1 MNLKYGVHPR
11 VLFFAVL
18 MVIVLSISE
27 FSLPAAQAQVTTVYY
42 AAPKV
47 VGAGDC
53 SAWADACSLQTA
65 LAAAVAPA
73 EIWVKE
79 GVHKP
84 TEQAGDV
91 YKHFSLHSGVEIYG
105 GFAGIESA
113 RDQRDW
119 KLNLTILSGDIEG
132 DDVNTDGNFIIED
145 VDEIV
150 GTNTRNI
157 IVGDAVDQTSVL
169 DGFVITAGDGPINSG
184 AGIYLKNGSKP
195 LLANLTIIGNKAK
208 HGSGLYISGSGPTVV
223 NSAFYY
229 NFASYRGGAIEEGS
243 NINTTLINC
252 RFVGNVSRDLDG
264 AAITTNNS
272 ISSGGVLRIINS
284 LVSQNY
290 MPNSIAAV
298 SASNSTV
305 ELYNVTFSENISL
318 GDPSAIF
325 SFRSNWTLANV
336 IVWGNHSPGDI
347 QFSRDSSYY
356 SHINIINSDI
366 AGCGASG
373 ATWNGASCGS
383 DGGGNVQVDPL
394 FVNPA
399 LGNFRL
405 SQGSSPL
412 VDAGN
417 NNLVPSGI
425 TTDLDGNPRF
435 VDMPL
440 VPDTGVGAPPIVDMG
455 AYEAYEDA
463 ETPTV
468 SSITTRDSNPT
479 NAEQVRFLVTFSE
492 PVFGVDTD
500 SFALSASG
508 PTGAKLDY
516 VSGGPTTWVVGAS
529 TGSGEGTI
537 RLDVPAEAEVWDL
550 AGNPISGLPFT
561 AGEAYTI
568 DRTAPTVLSILRL
581 DPDPSAEPEVG
592 YAVTFSEPV
601 TGVDAADFEVVGF
614 AGNSGASVT
623 NVSGSGDSYVVT
635 VQTGTGGGRLRLDAS
650 ASDWIW
656 DAAGNLLIE
665 EYTSGEEYTLL
676 QLPMFLPQVCK

>member
-1 MNLKYGVHPR
+1 MNPKHGVHPR

-42 AAPKV
+42 AAPKA

-91 YKHFSLHSGVEIYG
+91 QKHFSLHSGVEIYG
-105 GFAGIESA
+105 GFAGVETA

-119 KLNLTILSGDIEG
+119 KINLTILSGDIEG
-132 DDVNTDGNFIIED
+132 DDVNTDGNFIVED

-169 DGFVITAGDGPINSG
+169 DGFVITAGSTLGYSG
-184 AGIYLKNGSKP
+184 AGIYLDNGSKP
-195 LLANLTIIGNKAK
+195 LLANLTIIGNEAST
-208 HGSGLYISGSGPTVV
+208 GGGLQINYSGPTVV
-223 NSAFYY
+223 NSAFYH
-229 NFASYRGGAIEEGS
+229 NFASYRGGGIYDWR
-243 NINTTLINC
+243 NQNTTIINC
-252 RFVGNVSRDLDG
+252 EFVGNVSRDSD
-264 AAITTNNS
+264 AAALMTGYS
-272 ISSGGVLRIINS
+272 GSSGGVLRIINS
-284 LVSQNY
+284 LFSQNY
-290 MPNSIAAV
+290 TPKHIAGIFAD
-298 SASNSTV
+298 NSTI
-305 ELYNVTFSENISL
+305 ELYNDTFSENVSL
-318 GDPSAIF
+318 LDPSTIH
-325 SFRSNWTLANV
+325 SYQSNWTLANV
-336 IVWGNHSPGDI
+336 IVWGNHSPGNI

-399 LGNFRL
+399 LRNFRL
-405 SQGSSPL
+405 SQGSPV

-440 VPDTGVGAPPIVDMG
+440 VPDTGLGTPPIVDMG

-468 SSITTRDSNPT
+468 SSITTRDPNPT
-479 NAEQVRFLVTFSE
+479 NAEQVRYLVTFSE

-529 TGSGEGTI
+529 TGSSEGTI

-614 AGNSGASVT
+614 AGNSGASVKS
-623 NVSGSGDSYVVT
+623 VSGSGDSYVVT
-635 VQTGTGGGRLRLDAS
+635 VQTGTGGGRLRLNAS

-656 DAAGNLLIE
+656 DAAGNLLITD
-665 EYTSGEEYTLL
+665 YTSGEEYTLL
-676 QLPMFLPQVCK
+676 QLSMFLPQVCK

>member
-1 MNLKYGVHPR
+1 MSSKYGFHPHMA
-11 VLFFAVL
+11 FFVVL
-18 MVIVLSISE
+18 MIILLSISE
-27 FSLPAAQAQVTTVYY
+27 FNPPAAQAQVTTVYY
-42 AAPKV
+42 AAPKA

-53 SAWADACSLQTA
+53 SAWADACSLRTA

-91 YKHFSLHSGVEIYG
+91 QKHFSLHSGVEIYG
-105 GFAGIESA
+105 GFAGVETA

-132 DDVNTDGNFIIED
+132 DDVNTDGNFIVED

-157 IVGDAVDQTSVL
+157 IVGDAVDQTSIL
-169 DGFVITAGDGPINSG
+169 DGFVITAGSALGYSG
-184 AGIYLKNGSKP
+184 AGIYLDNGSKP
-195 LLANLTIIGNKAK
+195 LLANLTIIGNEAST
-208 HGSGLYISGSGPTVV
+208 GGGLQINYSGPTVV
-223 NSAFYY
+223 NSAFYH
-229 NFASYRGGAIEEGS
+229 NFASYRGGGIYDWHS
-243 NINTTLINC
+243 QNTTIINC
-252 RFVGNVSRDLDG
+252 EFVGNVSRDSDG
-264 AAITTNNS
+264 AALMTGYS
-272 ISSGGVLRIINS
+272 GSSGGVLRIINS
-284 LVSQNY
+284 LFSQNY
-290 MPNSIAAV
+290 TPKHIAGIFAD
-298 SASNSTV
+298 NSTI
-305 ELYNVTFSENISL
+305 ELYNDTFSENVSL
-318 GDPSAIF
+318 FDPSTIH
-325 SFRSNWTLANV
+325 SYQSNWTLANV
-336 IVWGNHSPGDI
+336 IVWGNHSPGNI

-356 SHINIINSDI
+356 SHINITNSDI

-405 SQGSSPL
+405 SQGSPL

-440 VPDTGVGAPPIVDMG
+440 VPDTGVGAAPIVDMG
-455 AYEAYEDA
+455 AYEAYED
-463 ETPTV
+463 TGFPTV
-468 SSITTRDSNPT
+468 SSITTRDPNPT
-479 NAEQVRFLVTFSE
+479 NAEQVRFLVAFSE

-500 SFALSASG
+500 SFALSTSG
-508 PTGAKLDY
+508 LTGAALDY
-516 VSGGPTTWVVGAS
+516 VSGGPTKWLVGAS
-529 TGSGEGTI
+529 TGTGDGSL

-550 AGNPISGLPFT
+550 AGNLISGLPYS
-561 AGEAYTI
+561 AGEVYTI
-568 DRTAPTVLSILRL
+568 DKTAPTVLSILRM
-581 DPDPSAEPEVG
+581 DPNPTTEEQVN

-601 TGVDAADFEVVGF
+601 TGVDAADFEVVGL
-614 AGNSGASVT
+614 AGNSGASVKS
-623 NVSGSGDSYVVT
+623 VSGSGDSYVVT
-635 VQTGTGGGRLRLDAS
+635 VQTGTGGGRLRLDVS
-650 ASDWIW
+650 NSSWIW
-656 DAAGNLLIE
+656 DTAGNLLR
-665 EYTSGEEYTLL
+665 EYFASGEEYILL
-676 QLPMFLPQVCK
+676 QLHVFLPVLIR